1 MKRWLG
7 VILAAW
13 LGLGLAQ
20 AGQVRVLLGDNQKVV
35 VSATSQFGVWNLQG
49 QVAQVPGPLGLS
61 LQASGSGINMGGR
74 NLGSWVGVMPQGGL
88 VRFAGRNYRGRLR
101 IVNDGGRLLVINEVP
116 IEDYLRGVLPGEVPA
131 SFPLEALKA
140 QAVSAR
146 TYTLAHLGAHKYY
159 DICATAQCQVY
170 KGADAETPVHNQA
183 VEATGGLV
191 LGYGGKPI
199 DAVYHADSGGR
210 TASAGEVWGR
220 DLPYLAVRDD
230 PFTISRPWSVT
241 VTPERLAQALAAFGV
256 RIGPAGK
263 IEAVKYSPSGR
274 ITRLRVAGSAGTQI
288 LEGNKLTR
296 IMSALGL
303 PSTQAR
309 FSGNGPWVF
318 SGRGNGH
325 GVGMSQW
332 GARGFAM
339 AGWNFASILAYY
351 YPGTQISGFRFTR

>member
-1 MKRWLG
+1 MKKGL
-7 VILAAW
+7 VIILVAW
-13 LGLGLAQ
+13 LSLGLAQ
-20 AGQVRVLLGDNQKVV
+20 GGQVRVLLGEGQRVV
-35 VSATSQFGVWNLQG
+35 VSATSPFGVWNLQG
-49 QVAQVPGPLGLS
+49 QVAQVPGPIALN
-61 LQASGSGINMGGR
+61 LQASGGGVSMGGR
-74 NLGSWVGVMPQGGL
+74 SLGSWVGIMPQGGF
-88 VRFAGRNYRGRLR
+88 VRFAGRSYRGRIR
-101 IVNDGGRLLVINEVP
+101 VINDGGRLLVVNEVGL
-116 IEDYLRGVLPGEVPA
+116 EDYLKGVLPGEVPA
-131 SFPLEALKA
+131 SFPVEALKA

-146 TYTLAHLGAHKYY
+146 TYALAHLGSHKYY
-159 DICATAQCQVY
+159 DLCATAQCQVY
-170 KGADAETPVHNQA
+170 KGANAETPVHNQA
-183 VEATGGLV
+183 VEATRGLV

-210 TASAGEVWGR
+210 TASAGEAWGR
-220 DLPYLAVRDD
+220 DLPYLAVRED

-241 VTPERLAQALAAFGV
+241 VTPERLAQAMAALGAG
-256 RIGPAGK
+256 IGPAGK

-274 ITRLRVAGSAGTQI
+274 IARLRVTGSGGTRI
-288 LEGNKLTR
+288 LEGNQLTR

-309 FSGNGPWVF
+309 FSGSGPWVF

-351 YPGTQISGFRFTR
+351 YPGAQISGFRFTR